1 MGRRKL
7 DENRKR
13 KKIST
18 TINEDLWKLLGEYAD
33 ENGKNKTKMLEKWI
47 SDGLTNK
54 EVIEKLKK
62 GNIIL
67 PDSKL

>member
-18 TINEDLWKLLGEYAD
+18 TINDELWELLGEYAD
-33 ENGKNKTKMLEKWI
+33 EHGKIKTKMLEKWI
-47 SDGLTNK
+47 SDGLSNK
-54 EVIEKLKK
+54 EVIEKLKNE
-62 GNIIL
+62 GIIL
-67 PDSKL
+67 PDSDL

>member
-33 ENGKNKTKMLEKWI
+33 EHGKIKTKMLEKWI
-47 SDGLTNK
+47 ADGLSNND
-54 EVIEKLKK
+54 VIEKLKNE
-62 GNIIL
+62 GIIL

>member
-18 TINEDLWKLLGEYAD
+18 TINEDLWELLGEYAD
-33 ENGKNKTKMLEKWI
+33 EHGKIKTKMLEKWLK
-47 SDGLTNK
+47 DGLSNK
-54 EVIEKLKK
+54 EVIERLKEE
-62 GNIIL
+62 NIIV
-67 PDSKL
+67 PDSDL